1 MNTDFTVLFS
11 SMGDF
16 IEKIL
21 DSTITSNVVA
31 IVSLVVT
38 FQTMKSA
45 KDIKEEMEKMQTLTY
60 EKIRFKENKPQLI
73 KNLQEYNEILS
84 DAGKL
89 SKSFCRK
96 VFCLVKK
103 IKGYEEIFKENDF
116 QKLEASYEKIKAIVN
131 KQGIYDDTDINDCL
145 ELIVE
150 LENILSKGEYSLWY
164 MKE

>member
-150 LENILSKGEYSLWY
+150 LENILSKGEYSL
-164 MKE
+164 

>member
-11 SMGDF
+11 SMGEF

-150 LENILSKGEYSLWY
+150 LENILCKGEYSL
-164 MKE
+164 

>member
-11 SMGDF
+11 SLGDF

-150 LENILSKGEYSLWY
+150 LENILSKGEYSL
-164 MKE
+164 